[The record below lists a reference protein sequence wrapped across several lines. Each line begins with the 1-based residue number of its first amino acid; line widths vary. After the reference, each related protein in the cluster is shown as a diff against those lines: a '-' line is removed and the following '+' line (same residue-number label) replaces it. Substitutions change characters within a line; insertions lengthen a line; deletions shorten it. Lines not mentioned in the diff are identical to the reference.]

1 MAPSDFADYPKPVE
15 APAATYN
22 PTVENNPTFRGIPL
36 VIGANLIAKVGFLQ
50 QYFWD
55 NAHFGTIKDIPALDD
70 IPYRFHPTVTPLGP
84 TEPMLDFEPKLL
96 TSQYADSKARYY
108 TASDYHEMYKSG
120 QLTPLQVAEAL
131 LPQISRPDGKYSDG
145 WVDNHGKDHLVLEAA
160 KASTERYAAGKPLGV
175 LDGVPIGVK
184 DDTDVK
190 GFHNHIGMKY
200 DPSIETFKEQKES
213 SWPVK
218 KLQEAGAVV
227 IGKNAMHELG
237 SDTSGCNAAQGTPT
251 NWLNKSYYP
260 GGSSS
265 GGSSTVSAGVVPIA
279 VGTDAGGSIRI
290 PPTFNGV
297 YGLKTTH
304 NRTMFMNNTMCITGP
319 IAATVSDLT
328 IAYRVM
334 SQPNPDCHIQS
345 RFARSDPPP
354 KGQKKVMG
362 IYRDWWNK
370 ADPRVKEVCDR
381 AVGYLANKCG
391 YEIIDITIPY
401 IPEAQLAHSVV
412 CITEMAESARRR
424 TPNPADW
431 LSLVGPANKVVMSVG
446 TRTPAADML
455 KYGALRELIM
465 QHLAYLF
472 QKHPGLLILTPT
484 SPLIGWPTVPGDQA
498 YGMSDTNTTIR
509 NMLYV
514 FLANLTGTPAVSAPV
529 GYVDPDQGEGKLSIG
544 LMATG
549 EWGSEEQLLAWA
561 AEAEEYLH
569 NATESGRRRPDEW
582 LDVVDLAKQKV

>member
-1 MAPSDFADYPKPVE
+1 
-15 APAATYN
+15 
-22 PTVENNPTFRGIPL
+22 
-36 VIGANLIAKVGFLQ
+36 
-50 QYFWD
+50 
-55 NAHFGTIKDIPALDD
+55 
-70 IPYRFHPTVTPLGP
+70 
-84 TEPMLDFEPKLL
+84 
-96 TSQYADSKARYY
+96 
-108 TASDYHEMYKSG
+108 
-120 QLTPLQVAEAL
+120 
-131 LPQISRPDGKYSDG
+131 
-145 WVDNHGKDHLVLEAA
+145 
-160 KASTERYAAGKPLGV
+160 
-175 LDGVPIGVK
+175 
-184 DDTDVK
+184 
-190 GFHNHIGMKY
+190 
-200 DPSIETFKEQKES
+200 
-213 SWPVK
+213 
-218 KLQEAGAVV
+218 
-227 IGKNAMHELG
+227 
-237 SDTSGCNAAQGTPT
+237 
-251 NWLNKSYYP
+251 
-260 GGSSS
+260 
-265 GGSSTVSAGVVPIA
+265 
-279 VGTDAGGSIRI
+279 
-290 PPTFNGV
+290 
-297 YGLKTTH
+297 
-304 NRTMFMNNTMCITGP
+304 MNNTMCITGP

-370 ADPRVKEVCDR
+370 ADRRVKEVCDR
-381 AVGYLANKCG
+381 AVDYLANKCG

-472 QKHPGLLILTPT
+472 QKHPGLLIVTPT
-484 SPLIGWPTVPGDQA
+484 SPLIGWPIVPGDQA

-514 FLANLTGTPAVSAPV
+514 FLANLTGTPALSAPV

-582 LDVVDLAKQKV
+582 LDVVDLAKQKA